1 MSKEKIKSQTILF
14 LSIVLFVIIFKT
26 IFGDE
31 NTLIGVT
38 TVTAMLMFLAKDLTV
53 NPIKNT
59 FKLIAFN
66 TALGIIAYIATLNM
80 FIAIPLNFITL
91 FIIGYTLSYN
101 LNTPSYIPFTLQY
114 LFMLAIPVTFERLPL
129 RIASLVVGAISIMV
143 WQLIKNRN
151 RVYRFGNKV
160 LSGVCVS
167 MLNKIMLINNGE
179 SLENIDR
186 EINRSINQFRKF
198 IYDQREQQFYL
209 TEESRI
215 KLNISVTL
223 DRINNILTE
232 ISEIKDEKKLKE
244 IQDIS
249 EDIIISIDN
258 VKICFDNEEN
268 LKNLDL
274 LFEEMFNKYSKNR
287 TNNLIVLKMLKSI
300 YLLKENL
307 YELKMLGKK
316 KYNVINKFEEIPNN
330 FKIRN
335 LYKKNFRANSLK
347 FSYAFRLALGITI
360 GGFIMDLFHLE
371 EGRWIL
377 YTINSLIQPCYEISK
392 QKSKDRIFATII
404 GTIVVTILF
413 YFIKST
419 TLRTLIIMLSGYIG
433 GYISE
438 YKYNMIGVTISAIGS
453 AAIMGNT
460 IVLSIN
466 RILLVILGVLIT
478 MLLSKFVFPYDAND
492 AKRDL
497 VKMYRE
503 TILQMLKNT
512 KMLLQ
517 NKSAN
522 NMAMKNE
529 VLKASMIEEKLISN
543 NYGNEDEEFNK
554 YIETQ
559 RLLVLNI
566 YELYRWISSNKEN
579 VEDYISIKKDIDEL
593 IKNQE
598 NMEYGEVENLVNQL
612 DSIHELSSK
621 VVISDYIEILMGIN
635 SVNNMSISKI

>member
-522 NMAMKNE
+522 NTAMKNE